1 MGDRFCLVEAVNV
14 NKAFLVKCKMG
25 TFDQNAFG
33 RQILEKKD
41 FTTCARKLDFSVQ
54 MQMESILSSILIDE
68 T

>member
-1 MGDRFCLVEAVNV
+1 
-14 NKAFLVKCKMG
+14 MG

-41 FTTCARKLDFSVQ
+41 FTTCARKLDFLVK

>member
-41 FTTCARKLDFSVQ
+41 FTIEWVLFRKSDDIKTAGGCCF
-54 MQMESILSSILIDE
+54 EE
-68 T
+68 